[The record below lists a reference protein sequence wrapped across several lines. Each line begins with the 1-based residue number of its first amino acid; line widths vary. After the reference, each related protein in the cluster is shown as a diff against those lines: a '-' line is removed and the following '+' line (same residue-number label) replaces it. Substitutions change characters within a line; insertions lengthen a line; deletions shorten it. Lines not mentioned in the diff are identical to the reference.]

1 MFFFMTINTGS
12 YIAICSLKTNSMNM
26 KVLCVPAAKCLFES
40 LSVIKIPLTKL
51 SEMGLFELKKSD
63 YQCPAWN
70 R

>member
-1 MFFFMTINTGS
+1 
-12 YIAICSLKTNSMNM
+12 MNM